1 MDKVN
6 KSYQISTKVYELI
19 YELNVICPTILLSV
33 LPQLECKLKA
43 GQESERL
50 SEYWFCYG
58 LFFVLSNIF
67 HVFPLFIELLIIQR
81 PWHYWLVCFPK
92 RIQH

>member
-6 KSYQISTKVYELI
+6 KNYQIASKIYDLI
-19 YELNVICPTILLSV
+19 YELNVISPLILISV

-50 SEYWFCYG
+50 STFTHKIYIK
-58 LFFVLSNIF
+58 SNLRPIF
-67 HVFPLFIELLIIQR
+67 QPSNL
-81 PWHYWLVCFPK
+81 YCFQY
-92 RIQH
+92 I